1 MEQLKAKFITSA
13 SAILLC
19 SALLGQEAYTIKN
32 MSLKQALEKISKESK
47 LSFIVDESLIDG
59 KKATNIE
66 NVQDLKE
73 ALTKVLEGSG
83 LNATI
88 ENNTI
93 IIKEIPSYKII
104 NGTYILDDVSVKSA
118 LGSTTEGSNSYTTGS
133 MRTATKLDLSIR
145 ETPQSVSVITQ
156 QMLED
161 KKIDDFDTLMKNV
174 TGAISD
180 KGIQDNRAYYYLRGF
195 SLDYYQMDGIPMPI
209 SIYSANN
216 YNMDKFDRVE
226 VVKGANGL
234 TSGAGEPSGAI
245 NMIRKHANS
254 KVFTGSIDASA
265 GSWDTYKIK
274 TDISTPLNSDGS
286 VRARLVAS
294 HKETDTFKD
303 RVHNEND
310 LVYAV
315 VDADITDTT
324 TISAGASYEKEDL
337 DGDSSNLP
345 AFYKDGTKTNFDRS
359 KNFSSDWS
367 YWNTERES
375 YFLDVKQYLPNDI
388 LINAV
393 YTHNDIKTDH
403 NYGYIY
409 VWGPGL
415 NKDGSGLR
423 YREFGNWLQNIK
435 EDNVDIYSSIPLK
448 IFNREHE
455 IIAGFQYNK
464 QKTDYSRKTLSKY
477 TDIDNLHTQNGSEI
491 PLSGT
496 TNPKPKFEDTDTQQ
510 TAFYLTGKFEIVDDL
525 KLILGGRLTNWEYER
540 YAYIGNTTTKYDVK
554 NEFTPFVGL
563 VYDIDENH
571 SAYASYTD
579 IFKPQNFKDENDNLL
594 DPVVG
599 KNYEV
604 GVKGEYFDKRLNA
617 GITLFR
623 IEQDNVAEDTGDINP
638 ITGTSIY
645 KAKDGV
651 TSKGVEL
658 EISGKLT
665 DNWDLS
671 AGFTHFEA
679 KEANGEKFNTRAPRN
694 NINIF
699 TKYSMNDFS
708 VGAGVNW
715 KSKGFMKSGALEV
728 SQDAYTT
735 VDLMAS
741 YNFTKSLTGQL
752 NINNLFDKKYYS
764 GYSGREYVYGEP
776 VNALVSLK
784 YKF

>member
-156 QMLED
+156 QIIED

-174 TGAISD
+174 TGVGSD
-180 KGIQDNRAYYYLRGF
+180 KGLFDNRASYSLRGF
-195 SLDYYQMDGIPMPI
+195 NLDYYQMDGIPMIIYGYSI
-209 SIYSANN
+209 SN
-216 YNMDKFDRVE
+216 YNLDKFDRVE
-226 VVKGANGL
+226 IVKGSNGL
-234 TSGAGEPSGAI
+234 KSGAGNPGGAI
-245 NMIRKHANS
+245 NMVRKHANS

-324 TISAGASYEKEDL
+324 TISAGASYEKEKL
-337 DGDSSNLP
+337 DGDSNNLP
-345 AFYKDGTKTNFDRS
+345 AFYRDGTKTNFDRS
-359 KNFSSDWS
+359 KNYSPDWS
-367 YWNTERES
+367 YWDTERKS

-388 LINAV
+388 LLNVI
-393 YTHNDIKTDH
+393 YTHNDIKTDN
-403 NYGYIY
+403 NYGYLDFD
-409 VWGPGL
+409 PGL
-415 NKDGSGLR
+415 NKDGSGLE

-435 EDNVDIYSSIPLK
+435 EDNLDIYSSIPLK

-464 QKTDYSRKTLSKY
+464 QKTDYSRATLSKY
-477 TDIDNLHTQNGSEI
+477 TKISNFFTQNGSEMPFI
-491 PLSGT
+491 GVP
-496 TNPKPKFEDTDTQQ
+496 NPKPKYEDTDTQQ

-525 KLILGGRLTNWEYER
+525 KLILGGRLTNWEYEM
-540 YAYIGNTTTKYDVK
+540 YTYSNNKTTKYDVK

-579 IFKPQNFKDENDNLL
+579 IFKPQNFKDASDNLL
-594 DPVVG
+594 DPIVG

-623 IEQDNVAEDTGDINP
+623 IEQDNVAEYTGNKNP
-638 ITGTSIY
+638 TTGNSIY
-645 KAKDGV
+645 EAKDGV
-651 TSKGVEL
+651 TSKGVEI
-658 EISGKLT
+658 EVSGKLT

-671 AGFTHFEA
+671 LGFANFEA
-679 KEANGEKFNTRAPRN
+679 KDAKKEKVNTSAPRN

-715 KSKGFMKSGALEV
+715 KSKGFMKSGTKEV
-728 SQDAYTT
+728 TQDAYAT

-741 YNFTKSLTGQL
+741 YNFSKNLSGQL
-752 NINNLFDKKYYS
+752 NINNLFDKTYYA
-764 GYSGREYVYGEP
+764 GYSSDAYAYGEP